1 MYTVSI
7 YRGLGGVHRFSLQY
21 LSMEEG
27 CKNYKETLYSSKG
40 HIVIVVGNPC
50 NIYPMISF
58 VIKQ

>member
-40 HIVIVVGNPC
+40 SISLQSVNITGIPY
-50 NIYPMISF
+50 NIYNISL
-58 VIKQ
+58 